1 MAMAVLIAVE
11 AMRVR
16 PPSRLWAKLVCAQTT
31 RRYGHQLSGS
41 NEAVASL
48 GSRRLDRL
56 ALTGL
61 DVSAK
66 CTYTCRTFSWEGRGH
81 PMGTIS
87 IRDLQRNTSGVVADV
102 ADSKHTAL
110 VTRHGEPIA
119 ALVPIDAQDLE
130 DYLLSKV
137 PGFAEDMAAA
147 DQAHAQGEARSAADV
162 FAELDVQ
169 DAGQ

>member
-1 MAMAVLIAVE
+1 MK
-11 AMRVR
+11 R
-16 PPSRLWAKLVCAQTT
+16 SRSSWVSRFVCRQENWAKPVGAQTPVLPEGDLT
-31 RRYGHQLSGS
+31 PAVMYVYLS
-41 NEAVASL
+41 
-48 GSRRLDRL
+48 DI
-56 ALTGL
+56 
-61 DVSAK
+61 
-66 CTYTCRTFSWEGRGH
+66 SWEGQGH
-81 PMGTIS
+81 PMSTIS

-102 ADSKHTAL
+102 ANSKHTAL

-147 DQAHAQGEARSAADV
+147 DRAHADGEARSAADV
-162 FAELDVQ
+162 FAELDAQ